1 MPTDTTQPQLVVSG
15 SLEATGNIVAFASS
29 DERLKENIKPIPW
42 AVDKVSK
49 LEGVTFDWR
58 EGYDDIH
65 RMKGHDVG
73 VIAQNVKDIVPEV
86 VSEMMGGY
94 LGVKYEKLTP
104 LLIEAI
110 KELSQKVDELEKE
123 IKRLK

>member
-1 MPTDTTQPQLVVSG
+1 
-15 SLEATGNIVAFASS
+15 
-29 DERLKENIKPIPW
+29 
-42 AVDKVSK
+42 
-49 LEGVTFDWR
+49 
-58 EGYDDIH
+58 
-65 RMKGHDVG
+65 
-73 VIAQNVKDIVPEV
+73 
-86 VSEMMGGY
+86 MMGGY

>member
-1 MPTDTTQPQLVVSG
+1 
-15 SLEATGNIVAFASS
+15 
-29 DERLKENIKPIPW
+29 
-42 AVDKVSK
+42 
-49 LEGVTFDWR
+49 
-58 EGYDDIH
+58 
-65 RMKGHDVG
+65 MKGHDVG